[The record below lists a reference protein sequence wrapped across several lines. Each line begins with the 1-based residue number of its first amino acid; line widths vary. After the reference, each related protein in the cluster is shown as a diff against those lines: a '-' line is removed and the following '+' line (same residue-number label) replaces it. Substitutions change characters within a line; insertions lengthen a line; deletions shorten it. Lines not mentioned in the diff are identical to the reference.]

1 MEQIISYIQATV
13 SGDKPDNIPNQ
24 DYIQVFEN
32 ETIFVGSV
40 SDGLGS
46 SLHSKDG
53 ARLACECV
61 IDILKNENSEVEF
74 NTLSGKITKQW
85 QHLVEQNDGLIKDY
99 RTTNSFVS
107 VFKKDKT
114 LIAGQLGDVMI
125 SLRIDGLFRHFET
138 SQKEFSNET
147 DCLGSGKG
155 EKYKIAKY
163 EFGHSFDFLI
173 ATDGISDE
181 IEPLKLEAFQNYL
194 KDKFQYITLEN
205 RNSELQSEI
214 ETIMKDKN
222 NDDKS
227 LLYTWTNRRINE
239 SN

>member
-24 DYIQVFEN
+24 DYLQVFEN

-61 IDILKNENSEVEF
+61 IDILKKENSSVDF
-74 NTLSGKITKQW
+74 NTLTDKITKQW
-85 QHLVEQNDGLIKDY
+85 QQLVVQNNGVIKDY

-107 VFKKDKT
+107 VFKKEKII
-114 LIAGQLGDVMI
+114 LAGQLGDVMI

-138 SQKEFSNET
+138 TQKEFSNET
-147 DCLGSGKG
+147 DCLGSGKN
-155 EKYKIAKY
+155 ERYKIAKY

-194 KDKFQYITLEN
+194 KDKFQNISLEN

-214 ETIMKDKN
+214 EIIMRDKN

-227 LLYTWTNRRINE
+227 LLYTWTNKK
-239 SN
+239 

>member
-13 SGDKPDNIPNQ
+13 PGDKPDKLPNQ
-24 DYIQVFEN
+24 DYILVFEDD
-32 ETIFVGSV
+32 TIFIGSV

-46 SLHSKDG
+46 SLHSKVG

-61 IDILKNENSEVEF
+61 IEILKNENSEVGF
-74 NTLSGKITKQW
+74 NTLSDRITKQW
-85 QHLVEQNDGLIKDY
+85 QYLVEQNNGLIKDY

-107 VFKKDKT
+107 VFKKEKKI
-114 LIAGQLGDVMI
+114 LAGQLGDVMI

-138 SQKEFSNET
+138 IQKEFSNET
-147 DCLGSGKG
+147 ECLGSGKY
-155 EKYKIAKY
+155 ERFKIAKY

-194 KDKFQYITLEN
+194 NDKFQNISIEH
-205 RNSELQSEI
+205 RNIELQLEI
-214 ETIMKDKN
+214 ENVLRDKN

-227 LLYTWTNRRINE
+227 LLYTWTNKK
-239 SN
+239 

>member
-13 SGDKPDNIPNQ
+13 SGEKPDNIPNQ
-24 DYIQVFEN
+24 DYIQVFESDALF
-32 ETIFVGSV
+32 IGSV

-61 IDILKNENSEVEF
+61 IDILKKENSEVDF
-74 NTLSGKITKQW
+74 NTLSDKITKQW
-85 QHLVEQNDGLIKDY
+85 HKLIEQNGGLIKDY
-99 RTTNSFVS
+99 RTTNSFIA
-107 VFKKDKT
+107 VFKNEKII
-114 LIAGQLGDVMI
+114 LAGQLGDVML

-138 SQKEFSNET
+138 TQKEFSNET
-147 DCLGSGKG
+147 DCLGSGKN
-155 EKYKIAKY
+155 ERYKIAKY

-194 KDKFQYITLEN
+194 KDKFQSILIDS
-205 RNSELQSEI
+205 RNIELQTEI
-214 ETIMKDKN
+214 ENIMKDKN

-227 LLYTWTNRRINE
+227 LLYAWINKK
-239 SN
+239 

>member
-13 SGDKPDNIPNQ
+13 SGEKPENIPNQ

-32 ETIFVGSV
+32 ETFFIGSV

-46 SLHSKDG
+46 SLHSNDG

-61 IDILKNENSEVEF
+61 IDILKNENSEVDF
-74 NTLSGKITKQW
+74 NTLSKKITQNW
-85 QHLVEQNDGLIKDY
+85 QQLIEQIDGLIKDY
-99 RTTNSFVS
+99 RTTNSFIS
-107 VFKKDKT
+107 VFKKEKII
-114 LIAGQLGDVMI
+114 LAGQLGDVMI

-138 SQKEFSNET
+138 TQKEFSNET
-147 DCLGSGKG
+147 DCLGSGKN
-155 EKYKIAKY
+155 ERYKIAKY

-194 KDKFQYITLEN
+194 KEKFQNISIDN
-205 RNSELQSEI
+205 RNIELQSEI
-214 ETIMKDKN
+214 ENIMKDKK

-227 LLYTWTNRRINE
+227 LLYTWTNKK
-239 SN
+239 

>member
-1 MEQIISYIQATV
+1 MEQVITFIQATIA
-13 SGDKPDNIPNQ
+13 GEKPDNLPNQ
-24 DYIQVFEN
+24 DYIQVFDN
-32 ETIFVGSV
+32 DTIFIGSV

-53 ARLACECV
+53 AALACECV

-74 NTLSGKITKQW
+74 NTLSDKITKQW
-85 QHLVEQNDGLIKDY
+85 KHLVEQNNGLIKDY

-107 VFKKDKT
+107 VFKKEKII
-114 LIAGQLGDVMI
+114 LAGQLGDVMI

-138 SQKEFSNET
+138 TQKEFSNET
-147 DCLGSGKG
+147 DCLGSGKYDR
-155 EKYKIAKY
+155 YKIAKY
-163 EFGHSFDFLI
+163 NFGHSFDFLI

-194 KDKFQYITLEN
+194 KDKFQIISVDN
-205 RNSELQSEI
+205 RNIELQSEI

-227 LLYTWTNRRINE
+227 LLYTWT
-239 SN
+239 SLK

>member
-13 SGDKPDNIPNQ
+13 SGEKPDSLPNQ

-32 ETIFVGSV
+32 DTLFIGSV

-61 IDILKNENSEVEF
+61 IDIIKEENSVVDF
-74 NTLSGKITKQW
+74 TKLSDKITKQW
-85 QHLVEQNDGLIKDY
+85 QQLIELNNGLIKDY
-99 RTTNSFVS
+99 RTTNSFIS
-107 VFKKDKT
+107 VFKKEKII
-114 LIAGQLGDVMI
+114 LAGQLGDVMI

-138 SQKEFSNET
+138 TQKEFSNET
-147 DCLGSGKG
+147 DCLGSGKN
-155 EKYKIAKY
+155 ERYKIAKY
-163 EFGHSFDFLI
+163 EFGHTFDFLI

-194 KDKFQYITLEN
+194 KVKFQNISIDN
-205 RNSELQSEI
+205 RNIQLQSEI
-214 ETIMKDKN
+214 ENIMMDKN

-227 LLYTWTNRRINE
+227 LLYTWTNKK
-239 SN
+239 

>member
-13 SGDKPDNIPNQ
+13 PGEKPDNIPNQ

-32 ETIFVGSV
+32 DTIFIGSV

-46 SLHSKDG
+46 SIHSKDG

-61 IDILKNENSEVEF
+61 IDILKNENSKIGF
-74 NTLSGKITKQW
+74 NTLSDKITKQW
-85 QHLVEQNDGLIKDY
+85 QHLVEQNNGLIKDY

-107 VFKKDKT
+107 VFKNENT
-114 LIAGQLGDVMI
+114 ILAGQLGDVMI

-138 SQKEFSNET
+138 TQKEFSNET
-147 DCLGSGKG
+147 DCLGSGKN
-155 EKYKIAKY
+155 ERYKIAKY

-181 IEPLKLEAFQNYL
+181 IDPLKLEAFQNYL
-194 KDKFQYITLEN
+194 KDKFKDVSVEF
-205 RNSELQSEI
+205 RNSELKSEI
-214 ETIMKDKN
+214 ETIMQDKN

-227 LLYTWTNRRINE
+227 LLYTWTNRK
-239 SN
+239 

>member
-13 SGDKPDNIPNQ
+13 PGDKPDNLPNQ

-32 ETIFVGSV
+32 DTIFIGSV

-46 SLHSKDG
+46 SLRSNDG
-53 ARLACECV
+53 ARMACECV
-61 IDILKNENSEVEF
+61 VDILKNENSEVNL
-74 NTLSGKITKQW
+74 NTLSDKITKQW
-85 QHLVEQNDGLIKDY
+85 QHLVEQNNGLIRDY

-107 VFKKDKT
+107 VFKKEKII
-114 LIAGQLGDVMI
+114 LAGQLGDVMI

-138 SQKEFSNET
+138 TQKEFSNET
-147 DCLGSGKG
+147 DCLGSGKN
-155 EKYKIAKY
+155 ERYKIAKY

-181 IEPLKLEAFQNYL
+181 IDPLKLEAFQNYL
-194 KDKFQYITLEN
+194 KGKFQNVSTDK
-205 RNSELQSEI
+205 RNIELQSEI
-214 ETIMKDKN
+214 ENIMEDKN

-227 LLYTWTNRRINE
+227 LLYTWTNRK
-239 SN
+239 

>member
-1 MEQIISYIQATV
+1 MEQVITFIQATIA
-13 SGDKPDNIPNQ
+13 GEKPDNLPNQ
-24 DYIQVFEN
+24 DYIQVFDN
-32 ETIFVGSV
+32 DTIFIGSV

-53 ARLACECV
+53 AALACECV

-74 NTLSGKITKQW
+74 NTLSDKITKQW
-85 QHLVEQNDGLIKDY
+85 KHLVEQNNGLIKDY
-99 RTTNSFVS
+99 RTTNSFVA
-107 VFKKDKT
+107 VFKKEKII
-114 LIAGQLGDVMI
+114 LAGQLGDVMI

-138 SQKEFSNET
+138 TQKEFSNET
-147 DCLGSGKG
+147 DCLGSGKYDR
-155 EKYKIAKY
+155 YKIAKY
-163 EFGHSFDFLI
+163 NFGHSFDFLI

-194 KDKFQYITLEN
+194 KDKFQLISVDN
-205 RNSELQSEI
+205 RNIELQSEI

-227 LLYTWTNRRINE
+227 LLYTWT
-239 SN
+239 SLK

>member
-1 MEQIISYIQATV
+1 MEQIISYIQASV
-13 SGDKPDNIPNQ
+13 PGDKPDNIPNQ
-24 DYIQVFEN
+24 DYIEVFEN
-32 ETIFVGSV
+32 ETIFIGAV

-46 SLHSKDG
+46 SLHSKEG

-61 IDILKNENSEVEF
+61 IDILKKEVSVIYF
-74 NTLSGKITKQW
+74 NTLSDKITKQW
-85 QHLVEQNDGLIKDY
+85 QHLVVQNNELINDY

-107 VFKKDKT
+107 VFKKEKII
-114 LIAGQLGDVMI
+114 IAGQLGDVMI

-138 SQKEFSNET
+138 TQKEFSNET
-147 DCLGSGKG
+147 DCLGSGKN
-155 EKYKIAKY
+155 ERYKIAKY

-194 KDKFQYITLEN
+194 NDKFQNIAIDN
-205 RNSELQSEI
+205 RNIELQSEI
-214 ETIMKDKN
+214 EIIMKDKN

-227 LLYTWTNRRINE
+227 LLYTWTNRK
-239 SN
+239 

>member
-1 MEQIISYIQATV
+1 MEQIISYIQASV
-13 SGDKPDNIPNQ
+13 PGDKPDNIPNQ
-24 DYIQVFEN
+24 DYIEVFEN
-32 ETIFVGSV
+32 ETIFIGAV

-46 SLHSKDG
+46 SLHSKEG

-61 IDILKNENSEVEF
+61 IDILKKEVSVIYF
-74 NTLSGKITKQW
+74 NTLSDKITKQW
-85 QHLVEQNDGLIKDY
+85 QHLVVQNNELINDY

-107 VFKKDKT
+107 VFKKEKII
-114 LIAGQLGDVMI
+114 IAGQLGDVMI

-138 SQKEFSNET
+138 TQKEFSNET
-147 DCLGSGKG
+147 DCLGSGKN
-155 EKYKIAKY
+155 ERYKIAKY

-194 KDKFQYITLEN
+194 NDKFQNIAIDN
-205 RNSELQSEI
+205 RNIELQSEI
-214 ETIMKDKN
+214 EIIMKDKN

-227 LLYTWTNRRINE
+227 LLYTWTNKK
-239 SN
+239 

>member
-85 QHLVEQNDGLIKDY
+85 HHLVEQNNGVIKDY

-107 VFKKDKT
+107 VFKKEKII
-114 LIAGQLGDVMI
+114 LAGQLGDVMI

-138 SQKEFSNET
+138 TQKEFSNET
-147 DCLGSGKG
+147 DCLGSGKN
-155 EKYKIAKY
+155 ERYKIAKY

-181 IEPLKLEAFQNYL
+181 IEPLKLKAFQNYL
-194 KDKFQYITLEN
+194 KDKFQNVSIN
-205 RNSELQSEI
+205 KRNIELQSEI
-214 ETIMKDKN
+214 ENIMEDKN

-227 LLYTWTNRRINE
+227 LLYTWTNRK
-239 SN
+239 

>member
-24 DYIQVFEN
+24 DYLQVFEN

-61 IDILKNENSEVEF
+61 IDILKKENSEVDF
-74 NTLSGKITKQW
+74 NALSDKLTKQW
-85 QHLVEQNDGLIKDY
+85 QHLVKQNNGLIKDY

-107 VFKKDKT
+107 VFKKEKT

-138 SQKEFSNET
+138 TQKEFSNET
-147 DCLGSGKG
+147 DCLGSGKY
-155 EKYKIAKY
+155 ERYKIAKY

-194 KDKFQYITLEN
+194 KNKFQNISLEN

-214 ETIMKDKN
+214 EIIMRDKN

-227 LLYTWTNRRINE
+227 LLYTWTNKK
-239 SN
+239 

>member
-1 MEQIISYIQATV
+1 MEQIITHIQATV
-13 SGDKPDNIPNQ
+13 AGDKPDNLPNQ

-32 ETIFVGSV
+32 DTSFIGSV

-53 ARLACECV
+53 AQLACECV
-61 IDILKNENSEVEF
+61 IDILKKENSEVDF
-74 NTLSGKITKQW
+74 NTLSDKITKQW
-85 QHLVEQNDGLIKDY
+85 QHLVKQNNGLIKDY

-107 VFKKDKT
+107 VFKKAKT

-147 DCLGSGKG
+147 DCLGSGKS
-155 EKYKIAKY
+155 EIYKIAKY

-194 KDKFQYITLEN
+194 KDKFQNLSLEN

-214 ETIMKDKN
+214 AIIMKDKN

-227 LLYTWTNRRINE
+227 LLYTWTNKK
-239 SN
+239 

>member
-1 MEQIISYIQATV
+1 MEQIITHIQATV
-13 SGDKPDNIPNQ
+13 AGDKPDNLPNQ

-32 ETIFVGSV
+32 DTSFIGSV

-46 SLHSKDG
+46 SLRSNDG

-61 IDILKNENSEVEF
+61 IEIFKNENSEVDF
-74 NTLSGKITKQW
+74 NTLSDKITKHW
-85 QHLVEQNDGLIKDY
+85 QHLVEQNKGLIKDY

-107 VFKKDKT
+107 VFKKEKII
-114 LIAGQLGDVMI
+114 LAGQLGDVMI

-138 SQKEFSNET
+138 TQKEFSNET
-147 DCLGSGKG
+147 DCLGSGKN
-155 EKYKIAKY
+155 ERYKIAKY

-194 KDKFQYITLEN
+194 KDKFQNVSIN
-205 RNSELQSEI
+205 KRNIELQSEI
-214 ETIMKDKN
+214 ENIMEDKN

-227 LLYTWTNRRINE
+227 LLYTWTNRK
-239 SN
+239 

>member
-1 MEQIISYIQATV
+1 MEQIISHIQATV
-13 SGDKPDNIPNQ
+13 AGDKPDNLPNQ

-32 ETIFVGSV
+32 DTSFIGSV

-46 SLHSKDG
+46 SLRSNDG

-61 IDILKNENSEVEF
+61 IEILKNENSEVDF
-74 NTLSGKITKQW
+74 NTLSDKITKHW
-85 QHLVEQNDGLIKDY
+85 QHLVEQNKGLIKDY

-107 VFKKDKT
+107 VFKKEKII
-114 LIAGQLGDVMI
+114 LAGQLGDVMI

-138 SQKEFSNET
+138 TQKEFSNET
-147 DCLGSGKG
+147 DCLGSGKSV
-155 EKYKIAKY
+155 KYKIAKY

-181 IEPLKLEAFQNYL
+181 IDPLKFEAFQDYL
-194 KDKFQYITLEN
+194 KDKFQNLSIDN
-205 RNSELQSEI
+205 RNIELQSEI
-214 ETIMKDKN
+214 ENIMKDKN

-227 LLYTWTNRRINE
+227 LLYTWTNRK
-239 SN
+239 

>member
-32 ETIFVGSV
+32 ETIFIFSV

-46 SLHSKDG
+46 SIHSKDG
-53 ARLACECV
+53 AQLACKCV
-61 IDILKNENSEVEF
+61 IDILKNKSSEVDF
-74 NTLSGKITKQW
+74 KKLSDKIIKQW
-85 QHLVEQNDGLIKDY
+85 QHIVEQNQGLIKDY

-107 VFKKDKT
+107 VFKKEKT

-138 SQKEFSNET
+138 TQKDFSNET
-147 DCLGSGKG
+147 DCLGSGKN
-155 EKYKIAKY
+155 ERYKIAKY

-194 KDKFQYITLEN
+194 KDKFQDVSVEN
-205 RNSELQSEI
+205 RNIELQSEI
-214 ETIMKDKN
+214 ERIMKDKN

-227 LLYTWTNRRINE
+227 LLYTWTNKK
-239 SN
+239 

>member
-1 MEQIISYIQATV
+1 MEQVITFIQATIA
-13 SGDKPDNIPNQ
+13 GEKPDNLPNQ
-24 DYIQVFEN
+24 DYIQVFDN
-32 ETIFVGSV
+32 DTIFIGSV

-53 ARLACECV
+53 AALACKCV

-74 NTLSGKITKQW
+74 NTLSDKITKQW
-85 QHLVEQNDGLIKDY
+85 KHLVEQNNGLIKDY
-99 RTTNSFVS
+99 RTTNSFVA
-107 VFKKDKT
+107 VFKKEKII
-114 LIAGQLGDVMI
+114 LAGQLGDVMI

-138 SQKEFSNET
+138 TQKEFSNET
-147 DCLGSGKG
+147 DCLGSGKYDR
-155 EKYKIAKY
+155 YKIAKY
-163 EFGHSFDFLI
+163 NFGHSFDFLI

-194 KDKFQYITLEN
+194 KDKFQLISVDN
-205 RNSELQSEI
+205 RNIELQSEI

-227 LLYTWTNRRINE
+227 LLYTWT
-239 SN
+239 SLK

>member
-1 MEQIISYIQATV
+1 MEQVITFIQATIA
-13 SGDKPDNIPNQ
+13 GKKPDNLPNQ
-24 DYIQVFEN
+24 DYIQVFDN
-32 ETIFVGSV
+32 DTIFIGSV

-53 ARLACECV
+53 AALACECV

-74 NTLSGKITKQW
+74 NTLSDKITKQW
-85 QHLVEQNDGLIKDY
+85 KHLVEQNNGLIKDY

-107 VFKKDKT
+107 VFKKEKII
-114 LIAGQLGDVMI
+114 LAGQLGDVMI

-138 SQKEFSNET
+138 TQKEFSNET
-147 DCLGSGKG
+147 DCLGSGKYDR
-155 EKYKIAKY
+155 YKIAKY
-163 EFGHSFDFLI
+163 NFGHSFDFLI

-194 KDKFQYITLEN
+194 KDKFQIISVDN
-205 RNSELQSEI
+205 RNIVLQSEI

-227 LLYTWTNRRINE
+227 LLYTWT
-239 SN
+239 SLK

>member
-1 MEQIISYIQATV
+1 MEQIISYIQASV
-13 SGDKPDNIPNQ
+13 PGVKPDNLPNQ

-32 ETIFVGSV
+32 NTIFIGSV

-46 SLHSKDG
+46 SLNSNDG

-61 IDILKNENSEVEF
+61 IEILKNENSEVDF
-74 NTLSGKITKQW
+74 NTLSDKITKQW
-85 QHLVEQNDGLIKDY
+85 LHLVEQDNGLIKDY

-107 VFKKDKT
+107 VFKKEKII
-114 LIAGQLGDVMI
+114 LVGQLGDVMI

-138 SQKEFSNET
+138 TQKEFSNET
-147 DCLGSGKG
+147 DCLGSGKN
-155 EKYKIAKY
+155 ERYKIAKY

-194 KDKFQYITLEN
+194 KDKFQDVSVEN
-205 RNSELQSEI
+205 RNIELQSEI
-214 ETIMKDKN
+214 ENIMKDKN

-227 LLYTWTNRRINE
+227 LLYTWTNRK
-239 SN
+239 

>member
-13 SGDKPDNIPNQ
+13 PGDKPDNLPNQ

-32 ETIFVGSV
+32 DTIFIGSV

-46 SLHSKDG
+46 SLRSNDG
-53 ARLACECV
+53 ARMACECV
-61 IDILKNENSEVEF
+61 VDILKNENSEVDL
-74 NTLSGKITKQW
+74 NTLSDKITKQW
-85 QHLVEQNDGLIKDY
+85 QHIVEQNQGLIKDY

-107 VFKKDKT
+107 VFKKEKT

-138 SQKEFSNET
+138 TQKDFSNET
-147 DCLGSGKG
+147 DCLGSGKN
-155 EKYKIAKY
+155 ERYKIAKY

-194 KDKFQYITLEN
+194 KDKFQDVSVEN
-205 RNSELQSEI
+205 RNIELQSEI
-214 ETIMKDKN
+214 ERIMKDKN

-227 LLYTWTNRRINE
+227 LLYTWTNKK
-239 SN
+239 

>member
-13 SGDKPDNIPNQ
+13 PGDKPDNLPNQ

-32 ETIFVGSV
+32 DTIFIGSV

-46 SLHSKDG
+46 SLRSNDG
-53 ARLACECV
+53 ARMACECV
-61 IDILKNENSEVEF
+61 VDILKNENSEVDL
-74 NTLSGKITKQW
+74 NTLSDKITKQW
-85 QHLVEQNDGLIKDY
+85 QHLVEQNNGLIRDY

-107 VFKKDKT
+107 VFKKEKII
-114 LIAGQLGDVMI
+114 LAGQLGDVMI

-138 SQKEFSNET
+138 TQKEFSNET
-147 DCLGSGKG
+147 DCLGSGKN
-155 EKYKIAKY
+155 ERYKIAKY

-181 IEPLKLEAFQNYL
+181 IDPLKLEAFQNYL
-194 KDKFQYITLEN
+194 KGKFQNVSTDK
-205 RNSELQSEI
+205 RNIELQSEI
-214 ETIMKDKN
+214 ENIKEDKN

-227 LLYTWTNRRINE
+227 LLYTWTNRK
-239 SN
+239 

>member
-13 SGDKPDNIPNQ
+13 PGDKPDNLPNQ

-32 ETIFVGSV
+32 DTIYIGSV

-61 IDILKNENSEVEF
+61 VDILKNENSEVDF
-74 NTLSGKITKQW
+74 NALSDKITKQW
-85 QHLVEQNDGLIKDY
+85 QHLVEQNKGLIKDY

-107 VFKKDKT
+107 VLKKEKII
-114 LIAGQLGDVMI
+114 LAGQLGDVMI

-138 SQKEFSNET
+138 TQKEFSNET
-147 DCLGSGKG
+147 DCLGSGKN
-155 EKYKIAKY
+155 ERYKIAKY

-194 KDKFQYITLEN
+194 KDKFQNVSTDN
-205 RNSELQSEI
+205 RNIELQSEI
-214 ETIMKDKN
+214 ENIMEDKN

-227 LLYTWTNRRINE
+227 LLYTWTNRK
-239 SN
+239 

>member
-13 SGDKPDNIPNQ
+13 PGDKPDNLPNQ

-32 ETIFVGSV
+32 DTIYIGSV

-61 IDILKNENSEVEF
+61 IEILKNENSKVDF
-74 NTLSGKITKQW
+74 NALSDKITKHW
-85 QHLVEQNDGLIKDY
+85 QHLVEQNKGLIKDY

-107 VFKKDKT
+107 VFKKEK
-114 LIAGQLGDVMI
+114 LILAGQLGDVMI
-125 SLRIDGLFRHFET
+125 SLRIDGLFRHFEIT
-138 SQKEFSNET
+138 QKEFSNET
-147 DCLGSGKG
+147 DCLGSGKN
-155 EKYKIAKY
+155 ERYKIAKY

-194 KDKFQYITLEN
+194 KDKFQNVSTDN
-205 RNSELQSEI
+205 RNIELQSEI
-214 ETIMKDKN
+214 ENIMKDKN

-227 LLYTWTNRRINE
+227 LLYTWTNRK
-239 SN
+239 